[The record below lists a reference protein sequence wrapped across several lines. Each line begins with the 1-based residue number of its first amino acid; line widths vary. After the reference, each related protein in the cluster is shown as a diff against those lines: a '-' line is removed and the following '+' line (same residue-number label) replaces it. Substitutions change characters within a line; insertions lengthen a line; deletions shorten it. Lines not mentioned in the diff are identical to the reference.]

1 MIKRIYYFTLF
12 FLLIFPLLLSAQTS
26 PEEFLGHKVG
36 ADCKLAD
43 YNQIQAYFQTLAK
56 ESGKI
61 KVLTIGKTTLNKPM
75 IMAVITSEENMANLD
90 TYRGI
95 NKKLRDARDLTP
107 DDASRL
113 AKEGKVTVF
122 ITCNLHATEIGS
134 SQMAMEFAYKLVT
147 GKTPFDADKVLED
160 VIILIAPTI
169 NPDGQQMVTDWY
181 RKYVGTKY
189 EGGRMPWLYQ
199 HYAGH
204 DNNRDWFMLNL
215 AETKAV
221 TKVLYQ
227 DWVPQIHIDQHEMG
241 ATGARLWIPPFANP
255 PNPNVHP
262 LIWRGV
268 ALFGMNMAYDLQ
280 KNGFKGVQ
288 YGSEFAGWWDGACDN
303 TPWFHNT
310 ICLLSEAASV
320 KVASPINIDIS
331 EISESYLE
339 KSMQFPDPWP
349 GGLWRM
355 RDIVDYELTLSMSL
369 IKTAYLYK
377 KELLYDFYKMGKDS
391 IEKGGEGLPFAFVIS
406 KKQNDYPTTLRMLDT
421 LMYAGVEINQAKED
435 FIVGDKVYPAGSFVI
450 LMSQP
455 YRPYAQALLEKQNH
469 PEPKRQYPNGPFTS
483 LLYDNAGWTLP
494 LQMGVK
500 CDQINNPFKANLTKL
515 DKIPSPSITPPPE
528 TASFVILDSR
538 LNNSYSVVFALF
550 QENAEIYRSQD
561 IIKGEGFE
569 TAAGSFI
576 IKNTPQVQKALPD
589 LLEKWQVKADTLKD
603 IAEIPKAPVKRYRVG
618 LYQSWRSNMDE
629 GWTRYVFDDL
639 GIPFTTLHNKDFK
652 GTKKVNLKTKFD
664 VIVFSDESADIIK
677 LGKPNPTSRYARY
690 YRKPPPKYEGGIGE
704 EGVEA
709 LKTFVEQGGI
719 LVTLNSACGLAFN
732 EFQVPAG
739 NAIENIDRSKF
750 FCPGSILK
758 VKVDNK
764 TPIGYGMP
772 SEAAIMFYES
782 RALSTRVPPQGWD
795 RKVVARFPE
804 NDILLSGW
812 LTGEDV
818 IARKAAVVDI
828 QRKKGHIILIGFPCQ
843 HRAQSH
849 GTYKFLLNALLYPE
863 IN

>member
-1 MIKRIYYFTLF
+1 
-12 FLLIFPLLLSAQTS
+12 
-26 PEEFLGHKVG
+26 
-36 ADCKLAD
+36 
-43 YNQIQAYFQTLAK
+43 
-56 ESGKI
+56 
-61 KVLTIGKTTLNKPM
+61 
-75 IMAVITSEENMANLD
+75 
-90 TYRGI
+90 
-95 NKKLRDARDLTP
+95 
-107 DDASRL
+107 
-113 AKEGKVTVF
+113 
-122 ITCNLHATEIGS
+122 
-134 SQMAMEFAYKLVT
+134 
-147 GKTPFDADKVLED
+147 
-160 VIILIAPTI
+160 
-169 NPDGQQMVTDWY
+169 
-181 RKYVGTKY
+181 
-189 EGGRMPWLYQ
+189 
-199 HYAGH
+199 
-204 DNNRDWFMLNL
+204 
-215 AETKAV
+215 
-221 TKVLYQ
+221 
-227 DWVPQIHIDQHEMG
+227 
-241 ATGARLWIPPFANP
+241 
-255 PNPNVHP
+255 
-262 LIWRGV
+262 
-268 ALFGMNMAYDLQ
+268 MNMAYDLQ

-349 GGLWRM
+349 GGFWRM

-550 QENAEIYRSQD
+550 QENTEIYRSQD

-664 VIVFSDESADIIK
+664 VIVFADESADIIK